1 MSVSVIFVT
10 GMAQRRY
17 EQGKYSVKTG
27 TENTVYIQGLLCLQT
42 YVLFEEWHYT
52 QIKYFVK
59 CLDKYLD
66 DFT

>member
-1 MSVSVIFVT
+1 MSKV
-10 GMAQRRY
+10 
-17 EQGKYSVKTG
+17 
-27 TENTVYIQGLLCLQT
+27 NTVLKLALKTLCIHSRAP
-42 YVLFEEWHYT
+42 VPSDIILFEEWHYT